1 MIAAR
6 GLTKHYG
13 ARRALDA
20 VTFTAPDGSIT
31 GLLGPN
37 GAGKTTTFRI
47 VSGLLRPDAGEIEIG
62 GPDDDGLA
70 TLGVLPHVHGL
81 YGRLT
86 VREHIRYFGALRG
99 LQGSRL
105 ESRVSHL
112 VEQLGLTDAAES
124 FTRTLSEGQ
133 RVKVAVAGALVH
145 SPHNLILDEP
155 TSGLDVMSTRALHAL
170 LRSLREQGACV
181 LFSSHVMHEVSALCD
196 EVVMMAGGRVAAAG
210 PPAAL
215 LERHGVASLEDL
227 FVSLSQVSSARES
240 VLI

>member
-6 GLTKHYG
+6 ELTKHYG

-31 GLLGPN
+31 ALLGPN

-47 VSGLLRPDAGEIEIG
+47 ASGLLRPDAGRIDVG
-62 GPDDDGLA
+62 GRDGA
-70 TLGVLPHVHGL
+70 CTLGVLPHVDGL

-99 LQGSRL
+99 LRGGRL
-105 ESRVSHL
+105 EARVTQL
-112 VEQLGLTDAAES
+112 IDQLGLNAAAES

-145 SPHNLILDEP
+145 TPHNLILDEP

-170 LRSLREQGACV
+170 LRSLRDQGACV

-196 EVVMMAGGRVAAAG
+196 QVVMMAGGRVAASG
-210 PPAAL
+210 SPAEL
-215 LERHGVASLEDL
+215 LEQHRVSSLEDL
-227 FVSLSQVSSARES
+227 FVSLSQIASERGVS
-240 VLI
+240 

>member
-1 MIAAR
+1 LIAACE
-6 GLTKHYG
+6 LTKHYG
-13 ARRALDA
+13 ARRALDS

-31 GLLGPN
+31 ALLGPN

-47 VSGLLRPDAGEIEIG
+47 ASGLLRPDAGRIDIG
-62 GPDDDGLA
+62 GRDGVRA
-70 TLGVLPHVHGL
+70 LGVLPHVDGL

-99 LQGSRL
+99 LRGGIL
-105 ESRVSHL
+105 EARVSQL
-112 VEQLGLTDAAES
+112 IEQLGLNAAAES

-145 SPHNLILDEP
+145 TPRNLILDEP

-170 LRSLREQGACV
+170 LRSLRDQGACV

-196 EVVMMAGGRVAAAG
+196 HVVMMAGGRVAASG
-210 PPAAL
+210 RPAAL
-215 LERHGVASLEDL
+215 LEQHRVSSLEDL
-227 FVSLSQVSSARES
+227 FVSLSQISSERGVS
-240 VLI
+240 